1 MENETN
7 QKIFNVQKLLYD
19 SEKDHGRSSQSKK
32 AKTLLDEAR
41 HNLSYVLLGRGV
53 HNIEYA
59 IKLLNVANSKAEQ
72 AQAAV
77 DKGYKAQESRTNIT
91 CTSLCHVGIEK
102 RTVPFNDIK
111 FSHATHASGLG
122 MKCSDCHSSRENHGK
137 TYLKNCA
144 NCHHGKENKKVSCGN
159 CHANARKLLEGKGGL
174 GVKENPSKKLG
185 TVQCIDC
192 HKGVVSKKKE
202 SFDTIKKR
210 CIECH
215 DPSYGDI
222 AVRWK
227 TADDELLKKLAPKL
241 DQVREE
247 IEKIEKKGGHS
258 FVFRKLYGEADFNYQ
273 LAMKGNG
280 VHNPEYTQELLA
292 FANRRLDEAA
302 QQLAKRK
309 QEIAQGKM
317 VTAPLRR
324 R

>member
-1 MENETN
+1 M
-7 QKIFNVQKLLYD
+7 KKLIYD
-19 SEKDHGRSSQSKK
+19 FS
-32 AKTLLDEAR
+32 
-41 HNLSYVLLGRGV
+41 
-53 HNIEYA
+53 
-59 IKLLNVANSKAEQ
+59 
-72 AQAAV
+72 
-77 DKGYKAQESRTNIT
+77 
-91 CTSLCHVGIEK
+91 
-102 RTVPFNDIK
+102 NDI
-111 FSHATHASGLG
+111 
-122 MKCSDCHSSRENHGK
+122 CSSRGSI
-137 TYLKNCA
+137 LKK
-144 NCHHGKENKKVSCGN
+144 HH

-241 DQVREE
+241 EQVREE
-247 IEKIEKKGGHS
+247 IEKIEKRGGHS

-273 LAMKGNG
+273 LALKGNG
-280 VHNPEYTQELLA
+280 VHNPEYTQELLT
-292 FANRRLDEAA
+292 FANRRLDEAT

-317 VTAPLRR
+317 VTAPLRKR
-324 R
+324 